1 MLFTP
6 NKHELS
12 IMINQI
18 PLHYDQFEEIT
29 MYDIFSN
36 MLPSPVYKAIKEY
49 YGWSELTLDKI
60 NSEYN
65 DTNSI
70 NDTDKLLSYF
80 LLVASDFI
88 KLINDILKLIK
99 RYKE

>member
-1 MLFTP
+1 MGF
-6 NKHELS
+6 NV
-12 IMINQI
+12 
-18 PLHYDQFEEIT
+18 
-29 MYDIFSN
+29 
-36 MLPSPVYKAIKEY
+36 VYVDK
-49 YGWSELTLDKI
+49 DKI

-80 LLVASDFI
+80 RLVASDFI